1 MNNLPP
7 LGELSVEQFLA
18 DYWQQK
24 PLVIRNAL
32 PDFECPVTPEE
43 LAGLA
48 MEEDVE
54 SRIILEKTEE
64 QEGAPRWELKCGPF
78 AEEDFTTLPDTHW
91 TVLVQE
97 INKHIPEFALLQER
111 FNFLPNWR
119 LDDVMVSFAPEHG
132 TVGPH
137 ADNYDVFL
145 IQGPG
150 RRRWQLSYQAS
161 GPEQLIPDLPVRI
174 LKDFRPEEEYILEQG
189 DMLYLPPCVVHHGV
203 ALEDCLTISVGY
215 RAPAIAEL
223 AAAYCADTVS
233 RINTERFYSDPGI
246 EPRSQPGLITAN
258 ELARIRTELRE
269 ALLRDDD
276 ELARW
281 FASFTT
287 DVKPGHYLPEP
298 EDELSRDA
306 LWETLNQEGELWRS
320 EYARFSYIEQH
331 GHTLFYVSG
340 EEIPLHAA
348 LAFAAPLLSGQ
359 RRFDLATLMPH
370 LATEGFADLL
380 TTLYNLGAL
389 YFPGE

>member
-331 GHTLFYVSG
+331 GHTLFYVAG

>member
-306 LWETLNQEGELWRS
+306 LLETLNQEGELWRS

-331 GHTLFYVSG
+331 GHTLFYVAG